1 MLRLK
6 KTSCNRPSDD
16 NTVVPFKVCSAGN
29 LYQGFGFADHWNQD
43 ADKKYSVIA
52 TQADFDRF

>member
-1 MLRLK
+1 MEVSLEGVIL
-6 KTSCNRPSDD
+6 
-16 NTVVPFKVCSAGN
+16 
-29 LYQGFGFADHWNQD
+29 QGFYYAKNEEGGIPMAGRKPKPDQD